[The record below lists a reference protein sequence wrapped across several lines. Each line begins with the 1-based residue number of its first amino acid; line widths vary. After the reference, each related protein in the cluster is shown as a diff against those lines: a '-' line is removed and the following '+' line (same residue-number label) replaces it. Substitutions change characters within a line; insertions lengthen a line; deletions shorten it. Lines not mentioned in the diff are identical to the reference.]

1 MDLIIYPEK
10 LAGTVTAIP
19 SKSQAHR
26 LLICAAL
33 SNNPTLIHC
42 PETNQDIEATA
53 ACLNAIGSD
62 ILRTSDGYIVNPIR
76 TVPGSAEI
84 DCRESG
90 STLRFML
97 PVVCALGISTT
108 IHMSGRL
115 PYRPLSPMW
124 EELERMGC
132 KLSRPTDR
140 TLCTS
145 GKLNPGEYTI
155 PGNVSSQFITGLLLA
170 LPLLSG
176 PSSIQVVG
184 RLESAPYVKMTQD
197 VLALFGVELKE
208 YRVEPAFPFTS
219 PGRINVE
226 GDWSNAAFFLV
237 AAGLENSITVNNLN
251 PSSSQGDRAVISIL
265 TENIG
270 RPVISAAN
278 IPDLIPILA
287 VYFAA
292 KDGAVFTNIG
302 RLRLKESDRV
312 TSVINMLGAL
322 GIQAEADENA
332 LRVPGGSF
340 TGGIVDS
347 CGDHRIAMAAAIA
360 STVANDCVTI
370 LGAECVAKSY
380 PSFWQEF
387 KRLGGKYEQYIR

>member
-76 TVPGSAEI
+76 TVPESAEI

-170 LPLLSG
+170 LPLLNG

-184 RLESAPYVKMTQD
+184 RLESAPYVKMTLD
-197 VLALFGVELKE
+197 ALALFGVELKE

-219 PGRINVE
+219 PGCINVE

-237 AAGLENSITVNNLN
+237 AAWLENSITVNNLN

-322 GIQAEADENA
+322 GIQAEADENT

-340 TGGIVDS
+340 TGGTVDS